1 MKSATLVVAVLA
13 ALCGCAAGPDY
24 QRPALALPHS
34 YGALDDS
41 RFAIGSAIQADW
53 WTVFHAPA
61 LDALIAQALRS
72 NQSIET
78 ADAALAAANEAL
90 AAQRAA
96 WWPTVS
102 AGYTPTRTKLAG
114 NLGGNSPGVQGNGS
128 VISTTQNSPASDGGT
143 APFNAPV
150 IYSFHTAQLSVAYN
164 PDVFGANRRQVESAE
179 AQRQY
184 QRFQLTAAALTV
196 ASNVA
201 AAAFQ
206 DAVLRYQ
213 IGVQTQIIAAG
224 EQAVALAQRQRQAG
238 LISGVELAA
247 QQAALAQAKQALP
260 MLQKQAAQN
269 RGVLRLLAGIAPDGA
284 LPGFDLADFTL
295 PQRLPLSLPS
305 ALIEQRPDVQAAEAQ
320 LQAASAQVGIAHAA
334 RLPQLSLTG
343 NVGGA
348 ASQFGQMFWSSG
360 KFFDLTANLA
370 QTLFDGGALKH
381 RELAASQALRGAIAS
396 YRLTVASACQN
407 VADVLQALETDG
419 AAVQAADAS
428 LAAAR
433 AAAALTRRQHQ
444 YGALDGL
451 ALIAAEQNERAAD
464 AAQAQARAA
473 LLTDTAALFQ
483 ALGGGWQG
491 APAPLHVSAK
501 GNEHEQH

>member
-1 MKSATLVVAVLA
+1 MKTTTLVIAVLA
-13 ALCGCAAGPDY
+13 ALSGCAAGPDY

-72 NQSIET
+72 
-78 ADAALAAANEAL
+78 
-90 AAQRAA
+90 
-96 WWPTVS
+96 
-102 AGYTPTRTKLAG
+102 
-114 NLGGNSPGVQGNGS
+114 
-128 VISTTQNSPASDGGT
+128 TQNSPASDGGT

-164 PDVFGANRRQVESAE
+164 PDVFGTNRRQVESAE
-179 AQRQY
+179 AQLQY

-247 QQAALAQAKQALP
+247 QQATLAQAKQALP
-260 MLQKQAAQN
+260 PLQKQAAQN

-343 NVGGA
+343 R
-348 ASQFGQMFWSSG
+348 S
-360 KFFDLTANLA
+360 
-370 QTLFDGGALKH
+370 
-381 RELAASQALRGAIAS
+381 
-396 YRLTVASACQN
+396 
-407 VADVLQALETDG
+407 
-419 AAVQAADAS
+419 
-428 LAAAR
+428 
-433 AAAALTRRQHQ
+433 
-444 YGALDGL
+444 
-451 ALIAAEQNERAAD
+451 
-464 AAQAQARAA
+464 
-473 LLTDTAALFQ
+473 
-483 ALGGGWQG
+483 
-491 APAPLHVSAK
+491 
-501 GNEHEQH
+501 